1 MTPVLSA
8 RIHGEILAFSPAFP
22 PVRQSSVVASL
33 LRVSRFAHLASSSN
47 VVAVHDAFEQ
57 SIAHWSIEV
66 TSRGVG
72 LGVPADDIRN
82 GRDSTGATRE
92 HEVDETA

>member
-1 MTPVLSA
+1 MTRVLSA

-22 PVRQSSVVASL
+22 PVRQSSVVVSL

-66 TSRGVG
+66 TFRART
-72 LGVPADDIRN
+72 GVPADDIRN